1 MNENHKFI
9 AGLLLGAL
17 AGTALALYL
26 NSEKG
31 KQLLSNIQLDA
42 ASFKS
47 NINSGIDKVDES
59 VQEMLLNAQNL
70 VAELEQKLRDAQT
83 T

>member
-1 MNENHKFI
+1 MNENHKFT

-31 KQLLSNIQLDA
+31 KQLLSDIQLDA
-42 ASFKS
+42 ATLKS
-47 NINSGIDKVDES
+47 EIDTGIDKVDES
-59 VQEMLLNAQNL
+59 LQEMLLKARKL
-70 VAELEQKLRDAQT
+70 VTELEQKLGDTQIT
-83 T
+83 